1 MSAPAQLADTAEFLY
16 DLPPELIAA
25 HPAKPRGTSRL
36 LVHVPAQPLAGEF
49 ANNVDTLASTVS
61 SGGTTLP
68 EGCGTAYD
76 LSFVQLSSVM
86 PRAAHLV
93 FNESRVFAAR
103 VRATAASPPTVA
115 IAARIEVLFLSPLSY
130 ADPAAALAS
139 PADGQ
144 LWRAMVRA
152 PLAHRG
158 GTGDG
163 GVGVGRDGFAA
174 RLEVRSAE
182 TVMQLTVEKV
192 LAPWV
197 EAGEGDGV
205 EAAIRLS
212 LRPASWPDGQLAS
225 LPLSDLLER
234 LGQTPLPPYIQRA
247 PLPSDVA
254 AYQTVYA
261 DAAQT
266 GSVAAPT
273 AGLHFTPGALA
284 SLAARGVASSYV
296 TLHVGAATF
305 KPVSA
310 PTIGGHHMHAEPF
323 SVTSEALEGLERSAA
338 EGRPIVPVGTTSARL
353 LESLYWLAV
362 AAARQNGG
370 AGCQGEPN
378 AHGISLRAD

>member
-36 LVHVPAQPLAGEF
+36 LVHVPAQSLAGQF

-197 EAGEGDGV
+197 EAGEV
-205 EAAIRLS
+205 AATFPLPRNHHYFLHS
-212 LRPASWPDGQLAS
+212 LFAPSGGRRRGGHPPLAAPCIVARRPAGLA
-225 LPLSDLLER
+225 
-234 LGQTPLPPYIQRA
+234 TTQRPA
-247 PLPSDVA
+247 RTA
-254 AYQTVYA
+254 WA
-261 DAAQT
+261 D
-266 GSVAAPT
+266 
-273 AGLHFTPGALA
+273 ALA
-284 SLAARGVASSYV
+284 SIHTARPSALGRGCLPDGLRRRRADWCNLLSP
-296 TLHVGAATF
+296 LRALFATMISTVS
-305 KPVSA
+305 PRHHRCVSA
-310 PTIGGHHMHAEPF
+310 A
-323 SVTSEALEGLERSAA
+323 
-338 EGRPIVPVGTTSARL
+338 
-353 LESLYWLAV
+353 
-362 AAARQNGG
+362 
-370 AGCQGEPN
+370 
-378 AHGISLRAD
+378 

>member
-36 LVHVPAQPLAGEF
+36 LVHVPAQPLAGQF
-49 ANNVDTLASTVS
+49 ANTVDTLASMVS

-197 EAGEGDGV
+197 EAGEV
-205 EAAIRLS
+205 AATFPLPRNHHYFFTQS
-212 LRPASWPDGQLAS
+212 LCSFRGTASRRPSASRCAPHRGQTASWPRYRSATCSNG
-225 LPLSDLLER
+225 
-234 LGQTPLPPYIQRA
+234 LGRRPCLHTYSA
-247 PLPSDVA
+247 PLCPRTRLLTRRSTPTPRRLVQPA
-254 AYQTVYA
+254 L
-261 DAAQT
+261 
-266 GSVAAPT
+266 PT
-273 AGLHFTPGALA
+273 A
-284 SLAARGVASSYV
+284 
-296 TLHVGAATF
+296 
-305 KPVSA
+305 
-310 PTIGGHHMHAEPF
+310 
-323 SVTSEALEGLERSAA
+323 
-338 EGRPIVPVGTTSARL
+338 
-353 LESLYWLAV
+353 
-362 AAARQNGG
+362 
-370 AGCQGEPN
+370 
-378 AHGISLRAD
+378 